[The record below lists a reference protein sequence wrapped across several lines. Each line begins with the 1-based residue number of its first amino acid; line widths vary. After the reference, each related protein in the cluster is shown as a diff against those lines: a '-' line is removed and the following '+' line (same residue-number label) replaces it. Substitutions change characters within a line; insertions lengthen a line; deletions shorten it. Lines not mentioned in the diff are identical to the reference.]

1 MSITESEIRCA
12 TLLRD
17 LRKRKGLTLEQFEV
31 FSKGKVK
38 AVVLGSYERGTRA
51 ISLARLEQL
60 ASLYEVPLNY
70 FFQQD
75 EFTSATETGRFIF
88 DVRRVNRLE
97 GIDQS
102 LLNVRSFLR
111 TIVNKRRDWNGEVI
125 SLRRSDSEL
134 LALLSGI
141 DINELSSVM
150 TLNGFLLVTNGENL

>member
-111 TIVNKRRDWNGEVI
+111 TIVNKRRDWNGEII

-150 TLNGFLLVTNGENL
+150 TLNGFLLATNGENL